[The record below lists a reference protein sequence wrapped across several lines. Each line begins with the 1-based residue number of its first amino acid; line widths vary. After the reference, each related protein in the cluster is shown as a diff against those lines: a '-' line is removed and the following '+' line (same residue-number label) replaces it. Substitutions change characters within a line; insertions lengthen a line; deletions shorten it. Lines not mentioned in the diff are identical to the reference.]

1 MISFAFGAMPS
12 SGLEPIPA
20 SEPPARELVEVPWP
34 EVAPPEIA
42 SFTASGSPPVHG
54 SIPRNALIGMY
65 RISFRRGGAGVGR
78 CVDPPPA
85 PRLAPEQAGNPREA
99 RQEARVEPGPHD
111 ADVADAEHGED
122 PRVRGIPADP
132 LEAAGIPGGHGAG

>member
-65 RISFRRGGAGVGR
+65 RISFRRVGSVVLYTER
-78 CVDPPPA
+78 GPSVPV
-85 PRLAPEQAGNPREA
+85 LS
-99 RQEARVEPGPHD
+99 PGWPVWITA
-111 ADVADAEHGED
+111 AD
-122 PRVRGIPADP
+122 
-132 LEAAGIPGGHGAG
+132 